1 MIAYFLIERL
11 HSGHVQSRW
20 IQSMELALEADPA
33 CLLSRKSPNDRC
45 RNGGRFEHGQEHGIP
60 TIRVSSRLAA
70 REREVISG
78 R

>member
-1 MIAYFLIERL
+1 
-11 HSGHVQSRW
+11 
-20 IQSMELALEADPA
+20 MELALEADPA